1 MTLIKTDKALAEL
14 SARQRTL
21 HIKERALLLL
31 ADGRTPTATLLA
43 QVRTTDDV
51 LAKLISAGYL
61 APAAQAQAAANK
73 PVSAPAPQP
82 GTAPPRVAKA
92 SATPPPL
99 GEATAQPAPVAAD
112 RFDGQR
118 SLATAR
124 MYLFDM
130 TERLFSRRTPELA
143 EAIRNDLRE
152 ARNEEAMLEVAHRL
166 LHIIEQTAGA
176 ERAEAISERL
186 TKLLPTHSLV
196 IY

>member
-21 HIKERALLLL
+21 NLKERALLLL

-51 LAKLISAGYL
+51 LANLIAAGYL
-61 APAAQAQAAANK
+61 APAASAQTRV
-73 PVSAPAPQP
+73 PAPAP
-82 GTAPPRVAKA
+82 APAFTSAVTPSRPATLP
-92 SATPPPL
+92 ATPAPAE
-99 GEATAQPAPVAAD
+99 GESALPVAAD

-130 TERLFSRRTPELA
+130 AERLFARRTPELA
-143 EAIRNDLRE
+143 AAIRNELRE
-152 ARNEEAMLEVAHRL
+152 ARDEASMLEVAHRL
-166 LHIIEQTAGA
+166 LHLIEQTAGA
-176 ERAEAISERL
+176 ERADAISERL
-186 TKLLPTHSLV
+186 TKLLPSHSLV